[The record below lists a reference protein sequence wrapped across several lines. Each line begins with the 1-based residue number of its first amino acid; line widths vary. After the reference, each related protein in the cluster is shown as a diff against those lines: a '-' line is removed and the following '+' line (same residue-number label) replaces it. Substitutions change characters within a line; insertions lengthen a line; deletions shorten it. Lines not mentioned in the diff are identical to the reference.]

1 MKSDLTCPVEV
12 VSVAIQRENEDTKDN
27 GQILCYIEFF
37 NLSDKVIDSI
47 QMNIICFD
55 AEDTRLGGRLVRAGV
70 HGEPRE
76 RFAGA
81 FAPEHVDGVAR
92 VEASVEK
99 VWYQDG
105 VIWRREERN
114 VREYT
119 PNALPSGR
127 ELDRLR
133 SVAGADA
140 VGYAREDDTVWLCV
154 CGRANRTSDDQCL
167 RCGRER
173 AKTLKAYSFAAI
185 DSTVGRKERMLEE
198 QTRENLRR
206 SSEQT
211 VKEMKAEQKKRR
223 KQTKR
228 LKIVIGLLS
237 AAAVV
242 LAMARWGVPYGASL
256 YARDQLN
263 KGLAANAKEI
273 YAFVDAYWPDEFG
286 AREGMDA
293 AERKIIDGLM
303 NVGADS
309 AYEQAAERAYALG
322 DEVRYGK
329 AVIARARLAM
339 NGGDYDK
346 AEALLTPLGNNAE
359 AQELLRELIYSVAA
373 EAKEQLDYPTAIER
387 FASLGDYSEAAAQR
401 EDSIYLYGRQLMRA
415 GEYQAACDQFMLVS
429 EVGDAVDLIRQCRYA
444 LAMERQK
451 AGEYEAAAEL
461 YESLGVYEDAE
472 TRAKYCRYTA
482 GVDALGKG
490 ELEKAAEQ
498 LKLAEDYE
506 DAADKFAD
514 AALTL
519 GHAAMETGEYQ
530 TAIRWL
536 EQLPHEGETGK
547 TLNQAVY
554 AYADQLEQEGQKEA
568 AATEFYSLG
577 GYQDAQTRGNALE
590 YALAVEEKAADVES
604 ALERFELLGDY
615 QDAKAQAEACR
626 YAIAQKAFEQ
636 GQIEDAL
643 EGFSALGDFSDAKTQ
658 AQRCRY
664 ALAQAAYE
672 QGDYAGAAVLFEA
685 CGAYLDAE
693 DGVLRARYAQ
703 ANALFDAGEYELAA
717 KGFAELG
724 SYEDAKQRVNASE
737 DAWLG
742 KTYNSA
748 KLDMD
753 LGDYAAVVD
762 ELEAYQQS
770 DLPERYADLRDMY
783 EQACL
788 NRAQELIEQN
798 KPLDA
803 LPLLEKIPSSKT
815 AKKLMDAY
823 VYQLIGRWKDTRGTE
838 YVFRRDG
845 SCRIDG
851 KEGYFGGKN
860 YEITVG
866 ENPYPTTGEYS
877 VVSVKNHVVTL
888 RGLQSGKTI
897 RLSYLGEPTPK
908 NDGDE
913 GDEGD
918 GGTAGTPS
926 QTLSGT

>member
-1 MKSDLTCPVEV
+1 MEHYTALSPYLKRRFGCKVYKLSLSAGCTCPN
-12 VSVAIQRENEDTKDN
+12 RDGT
-27 GQILCYIEFF
+27 
-37 NLSDKVIDSI
+37 
-47 QMNIICFD
+47 
-55 AEDTRLGGRLVRAGV
+55 LGARGCIFCSGS
-70 HGEPRE
+70 GE
-76 RFAGA
+76 
-81 FAPEHVDGVAR
+81 
-92 VEASVEK
+92 
-99 VWYQDG
+99 
-105 VIWRREERN
+105 
-114 VREYT
+114 
-119 PNALPSGR
+119 
-127 ELDRLR
+127 
-133 SVAGADA
+133 
-140 VGYAREDDTVWLCV
+140 
-154 CGRANRTSDDQCL
+154 
-167 RCGRER
+167 
-173 AKTLKAYSFAAI
+173 FAASGSASI
-185 DSTVGRKERMLEE
+185 PEQLE
-198 QTRENLRR
+198 QAKYILG
-206 SSEQT
+206 
-211 VKEMKAEQKKRR
+211 KKAQGAKFIAYF
-223 KQTKR
+223 QDFTNT
-228 LKIVIGLLS
+228 
-237 AAAVV
+237 
-242 LAMARWGVPYGASL
+242 YGAVS
-256 YARDQLN
+256 
-263 KGLAANAKEI
+263 
-273 YAFVDAYWPDEFG
+273 
-286 AREGMDA
+286 
-293 AERKIIDGLM
+293 
-303 NVGADS
+303 
-309 AYEQAAERAYALG
+309 
-322 DEVRYGK
+322 
-329 AVIARARLAM
+329 RL
-339 NGGDYDK
+339 
-346 AEALLTPLGNNAE
+346 EPLF
-359 AQELLRELIYSVAA
+359 L
-373 EAKEQLDYPTAIER
+373 
-387 FASLGDYSEAAAQR
+387 
-401 EDSIYLYGRQLMRA
+401 
-415 GEYQAACDQFMLVS
+415 
-429 EVGDAVDLIRQCRYA
+429 
-444 LAMERQK
+444 
-451 AGEYEAAAEL
+451 
-461 YESLGVYEDAE
+461 
-472 TRAKYCRYTA
+472 
-482 GVDALGKG
+482 
-490 ELEKAAEQ
+490 
-498 LKLAEDYE
+498 
-506 DAADKFAD
+506 
-514 AALTL
+514 
-519 GHAAMETGEYQ
+519 AAMEAGEYQ

-577 GYQDAQTRGNALE
+577 GYQDAQARGNALE
-590 YALAVEEKAADVES
+590 YALAVEEKTADVES

-626 YAIAQKAFEQ
+626 YAIAQKAYEQ

-703 ANALFDAGEYELAA
+703 ADALFDAGEYELAA

-770 DLPERYADLRDMY
+770 NLPERYADLRDMY

-838 YVFRRDG
+838 YIFRRDG

-877 VVSVKNHVVTL
+877 VVSVKNQVVTL

-908 NDGDE
+908 DE

-918 GGTAGTPS
+918 GGTSGTLS
-926 QTLSGT
+926 QPLSGT